1 MKTLL
6 KIGKGILT
14 GIAAYVFLSLMYEI
28 TLVFLYVGGDYV
40 GKSMFMIPLRIPGLA
55 FEFILF
61 ALPFFGIAILVAIA
75 IGILA
80 IAVLVLMDWLEEEH
94 PNVVDWLEEHINL
107 R

>member
-6 KIGKGILT
+6 KLGKGILT
-14 GIAAYVFLSLMYEI
+14 GIAAYVFLSLIYEI

-61 ALPFFGIAILVAIA
+61 ALPFIWIAILVAIA

-80 IAVLVLMDWLEEEH
+80 IAVLVLMDWLDEKH
-94 PNVVDWLEEHINL
+94 PEIIDWLEDHTNL